1 MGHVPH
7 HYTFMRIGS
16 LTLVFRMPMVH
27 SLKEKRSIVKSVIA
41 RLRNEFNVAVAEIDE
56 QDRWQ
61 IAVLGVVNVSSD
73 ATYANQQLQAVVDW
87 VYRNR
92 PDVDVVDSSIELL

>member
-1 MGHVPH
+1 MQ
-7 HYTFMRIGS
+7 IGS
-16 LTLVFRMPMVH
+16 LTLVFRMPMCH

-41 RLRNEFNVAVAEIDE
+41 RLRNEFNVAVAEVDE

-61 IAVLGVVNVSSD
+61 IAVLGVVNVSND
-73 ATYANQQLQAVVDW
+73 GAHATRQLQAVVDW

-92 PDVDVVDSSIELL
+92 PDVEVVDTSIELV